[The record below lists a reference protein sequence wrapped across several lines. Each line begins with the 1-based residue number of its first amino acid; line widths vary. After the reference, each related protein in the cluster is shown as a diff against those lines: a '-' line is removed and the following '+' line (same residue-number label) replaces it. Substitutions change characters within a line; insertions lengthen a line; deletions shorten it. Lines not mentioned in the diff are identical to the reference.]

1 MEALRMKTDKK
12 LVLIVDDDE
21 DILFQMKLNLAE
33 TEYEIMTA
41 GSEKEARKILE
52 DTRPDLVILDL
63 MMENRDSGFVLSH
76 SIKRLD
82 PMIKVILVTAVTSE
96 TGMEFDASTPD
107 ERRWV
112 KADTIMS
119 KPVRKDQLLR
129 EIDSLMGA

>member
-1 MEALRMKTDKK
+1 MKTDKK